1 MVSKTRAY
9 NWYISLVAAS
19 CMVLYGYDAS
29 VFNALQNSKNW
40 VAYFNTPSPNII
52 GAINTSYTV
61 GAVVAGF
68 FMGGPL
74 ADWAGRRVGMA
85 AGAVLVIIATF
96 MQTFAPRGQIGT
108 FIAGRV
114 IIGIGQGLA
123 LTAGSI
129 YIGELSPPEI
139 RGKIMSFWQMFY
151 SVGSFIA
158 YWVSFATTKHPKGLG
173 DWDWKMVVIFQLLV
187 PILILSQVFFI
198 PESPRWYVQN
208 GRNYENARRS
218 LRRVRDTEE
227 EVEEEITTIRE
238 AIEFEAEA
246 ISSGYSALWK
256 DKSIR
261 KRMYIAMIVNA
272 GQQITGQGTLNSYSS
287 IIYKKV
293 FKNSDTVALI
303 NALNATF
310 GIIFTL
316 NATWT
321 VDRFGRK
328 FLFIVGGIGMAACM
342 LIAATIETQTP
353 SPGGAKTQPV
363 GIAIVFVMFL
373 FAFFYKP
380 SWGATVW
387 IFTAEIFSMNV
398 RAQAVGM
405 CSQSQNV
412 VNSIVQQFF
421 PIFLKNEGFYAF
433 YMFAAIN
440 VLLAVF
446 VWFFVPETKKV
457 SLEEMDAVFGG
468 ANHVVEGA
476 AIEHKDP
483 ARHESVGV
491 IVEGKTVTE
500 RFEKST

>member
-1 MVSKTRAY
+1 MIACYPCDPIVVYILALHLRCCRLLQPTTTRCDRCEVPVETYYAHHSSNPSPQASRNAQKDGRLDEGVQLVWTLYHIHVSAANDIR
-9 NWYISLVAAS
+9 YISLVAAS

-40 VAYFNTPSPNII
+40 VAYYDNPSPNII

-85 AGAVLVIIATF
+85 AGAMLVIVATF
-96 MQTFAPRGQIGT
+96 MQTFAPHGKIGV

-158 YWVSFATTKHPKGLG
+158 YWVSFATSKHPKGLG
-173 DWDWKMVVIFQLLV
+173 EWDWKMVVIFQLLV
-187 PILILSQVFFI
+187 PVLILSQVFFI
-198 PESPRWYVQN
+198 PESPRWYVQH
-208 GRNYENARRS
+208 GRRYEDARQS
-218 LRRVRDTEE
+218 LRRVRPTDE

-256 DKSIR
+256 DKSVR
-261 KRMYIAMIVNA
+261 KRMIIAMIING

-293 FKNSDTVALI
+293 FKSSDTVALI

-310 GIIFTL
+310 SIIFTL

-328 FLFIVGGIGMAACM
+328 FLFIVGGIGMGLCM
-342 LIAATIETQTP
+342 IIAATVETQTP

-363 GIAIVFVMFL
+363 GIAIVFLMFL
-373 FAFFYKP
+373 FALFCKSSLP
-380 SWGATVW
+380 
-387 IFTAEIFSMNV
+387 ILPRLDLLLTAM
-398 RAQAVGM
+398 
-405 CSQSQNV
+405 
-412 VNSIVQQFF
+412 
-421 PIFLKNEGFYAF
+421 
-433 YMFAAIN
+433 
-440 VLLAVF
+440 
-446 VWFFVPETKKV
+446 
-457 SLEEMDAVFGG
+457 
-468 ANHVVEGA
+468 
-476 AIEHKDP
+476 
-483 ARHESVGV
+483 
-491 IVEGKTVTE
+491 
-500 RFEKST
+500 